1 MMKSYCLSGA
11 TLLTMKPGELPF
23 VGNLRIEG
31 RHIVAL
37 GAVESQ
43 KHDELFDCRGC
54 VVMPGLIQTHL
65 HLSQTLFRNTAENLS
80 LLDWLERH
88 ILPFE
93 AAHTPESVAISSQLA
108 VAELFLSG
116 TTTVLTME
124 AARHVES
131 ALEVVARLGIRAIV
145 GKSLVDMPVG
155 DADFSEPQDE
165 AIADVLRLKERWHG
179 RAQGR
184 IEICLAPRFALG
196 CSESLLRRVGQVAAS
211 EKLRIHTHAA
221 ENHLETKQVRRGTGL
236 GNIEYLHSLGLLGP
250 STYIAHCIHLEPVE
264 LDLLAQ
270 TGSHVLHCPTANLKL
285 GSGIAP
291 IPEMVTKG
299 ISVTLGS
306 DGAAC
311 NNTLDIFREMNQAV
325 LIQSGRLGVGHLGA
339 AEVLEMATRKAAE
352 ALGKDK
358 EIGTLEAGKLA
369 DIVVLDLNRPNTC
382 PSEDITAAIVHGA
395 SPQNVR
401 QVFVDGRQVVR
412 DGELTEIDL
421 KELLPQ
427 ARESLREL
435 RQRAEQ
441 LA

>member
-1 MMKSYCLSGA
+1 
-11 TLLTMKPGELPF
+11 MKPGESPF

-31 RHIVAL
+31 RHIVEL
-37 GAVESQ
+37 GGIEPQ
-43 KHDELFDCRGC
+43 QQDELLDCRGC

-124 AARHVES
+124 AAHHVDS
-131 ALEVVARLGIRAIV
+131 VLEVVSRFGMRAIV
-145 GKSLVDMPVG
+145 GKSLVDMPVD
-155 DADFSEPQDE
+155 DADFSEPQDD
-165 AIADVLRLKERWHG
+165 AIADVLRLKEQWHG
-179 RAQGR
+179 REQGR
-184 IEICLAPRFALG
+184 IEICLTPRFALG
-196 CSESLLRRVGQVAAS
+196 CSESLLRRVAKIAAD

-221 ENHLETKQVRRGTGL
+221 ENYAETEQVRRGTGL
-236 GNIEYLHSLGLLGP
+236 GNVEYLHSLGLLGP
-250 STYIAHCIHLEPVE
+250 TAHIAHCIHLEPVE
-264 LDLLAQ
+264 LDLLAR
-270 TGSHVLHCPTANLKL
+270 TGTHVLHCPTANLKL

-311 NNTLDIFREMNQAV
+311 NNALDIFREMNLAV

-339 AEVLEMATRKAAE
+339 GKVLEMATRKSAGS
-352 ALGKDK
+352 LGKEK

-369 DIVVLDLNRPNTC
+369 DIAVLDLDGPNTC
-382 PSEDITAAIVHGA
+382 PSEDIAAAIVHGA

-401 QVFVDGRQVVR
+401 HVFADGRQVVR

-427 ARESLREL
+427 ARASLREL
-435 RQRAEQ
+435 RRRAGF
-441 LA
+441 

>member
-1 MMKSYCLSGA
+1 MTDSTFLSGA

-43 KHDELFDCRGC
+43 AHDELFDCHGC

-80 LLDWLERH
+80 LLDWLGRH

-131 ALEVVARLGIRAIV
+131 VLEVVTRLGIRAVV
-145 GKSLVDMPVG
+145 GKSLVDKPVG

-165 AIADVLRLKERWHG
+165 AIADVFRLKETWHG

-196 CSESLLRRVGQVAAS
+196 CSESLLRRVAQVAAS

-221 ENHLETKQVRRGTGL
+221 ENYLETEQVRHGTGL
-236 GNIEYLHSLGLLGP
+236 GNIEYLHSLRLLGP
-250 STYIAHCIHLEPVE
+250 STYIAHCIHLEPAE
-264 LDLLAQ
+264 FDLLAE

-291 IPEMVTKG
+291 IPELVSKG
-299 ISVTLGS
+299 VSVTLGS

-311 NNTLDIFREMNQAV
+311 NNALDIFREMNMAV

-339 AEVLEMATRKAAE
+339 AQVLEMATRKAAE
-352 ALGKDK
+352 ALRKDK
-358 EIGTLEAGKLA
+358 EIGTLEVGKLA

-382 PSEDITAAIVHGA
+382 PSEDIAAAIVHGA

-401 QVFVDGRQVVR
+401 HVFVDGRQVVR
-412 DGELTEIDL
+412 NGELTEIDL

-427 ARESLREL
+427 ARENLREL
-435 RQRAEQ
+435 RQRTGQ